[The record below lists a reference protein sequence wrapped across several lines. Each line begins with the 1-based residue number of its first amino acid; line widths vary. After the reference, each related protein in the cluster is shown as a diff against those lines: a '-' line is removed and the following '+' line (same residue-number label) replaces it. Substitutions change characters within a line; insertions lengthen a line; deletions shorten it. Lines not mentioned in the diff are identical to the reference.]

1 MVAMKTPKHY
11 KLIALLMVMLPVRLV
26 FLFLLIIHAAH
37 LWGVAAISFSLGECM
52 FMAHVIRRCLLSE
65 DGVSSHYIADLCL
78 LIQGISIP
86 VFHIS
91 RVSLLSGK
99 IPDTDWLA
107 FSCFVGIGAAFVG
120 QPGPHLLLGWLTSTP
135 VYIYLDYSHCSRGPQ
150 ALQHCFS
157 SSSYLPSALMIIV
170 GSFVATFITFVYL
183 KRSSTSAYLS
193 PEQTASET
201 SPVPLES
208 FNFLPSSP
216 FLKALSSKVDRISSL
231 FAKSMKDGVLSWLV
245 PSFFFLVVALTF
257 SSCIAMRLGLLGSR
271 TSFTPEEVLIAL
283 ASCFV
288 LSREI
293 SRIDMA
299 PVAVVFK
306 ANQELAE
313 EKTKMELLLRRQY
326 DLIEVLKSMPGDE
339 SQRGNDATD
348 FNNKLSYLHEQ
359 LAEEVSVSPAKAD
372 DIKLLTVLGRGSFGT
387 VYLGE
392 WRGAAVAVK
401 RIVLPAAM
409 SNSERAQK
417 MAVMEIAISSSM
429 CHPNLVQTYTYSI
442 KQLRDQEYDDG
453 VKLIGGSGSHVNA
466 HEVSLESWRSAL
478 TSSPFFSS

>member
-1 MVAMKTPKHY
+1 
-11 KLIALLMVMLPVRLV
+11 
-26 FLFLLIIHAAH
+26 
-37 LWGVAAISFSLGECM
+37 
-52 FMAHVIRRCLLSE
+52 
-65 DGVSSHYIADLCL
+65 
-78 LIQGISIP
+78 
-86 VFHIS
+86 
-91 RVSLLSGK
+91 
-99 IPDTDWLA
+99 
-107 FSCFVGIGAAFVG
+107 
-120 QPGPHLLLGWLTSTP
+120 
-135 VYIYLDYSHCSRGPQ
+135 
-150 ALQHCFS
+150 
-157 SSSYLPSALMIIV
+157 
-170 GSFVATFITFVYL
+170 
-183 KRSSTSAYLS
+183 
-193 PEQTASET
+193 
-201 SPVPLES
+201 
-208 FNFLPSSP
+208 
-216 FLKALSSKVDRISSL
+216 
-231 FAKSMKDGVLSWLV
+231 
-245 PSFFFLVVALTF
+245 
-257 SSCIAMRLGLLGSR
+257 
-271 TSFTPEEVLIAL
+271 
-283 ASCFV
+283 
-288 LSREI
+288 
-293 SRIDMA
+293 
-299 PVAVVFK
+299 
-306 ANQELAE
+306 
-313 EKTKMELLLRRQY
+313 
-326 DLIEVLKSMPGDE
+326 LIEVLKSMPGDE